1 MPLLSALDQSPV
13 PSSGTP
19 SSAIRETLKL
29 AEAANRLAPEGLI
42 GAGGVMLLAEVFG
55 LERQECPA

>member
-13 PSSGTP
+13 SSGRTL
-19 SSAIRETLKL
+19 SSVIRETREP

-42 GAGGVMLLAEVFG
+42 RVGGVMLLAEVFG